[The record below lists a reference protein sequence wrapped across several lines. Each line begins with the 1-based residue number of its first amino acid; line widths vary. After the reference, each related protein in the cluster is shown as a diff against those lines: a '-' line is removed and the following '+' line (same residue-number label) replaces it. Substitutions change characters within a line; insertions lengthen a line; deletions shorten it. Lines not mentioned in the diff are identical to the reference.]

1 VKSKIRNPKSERRNP
16 KEETRKKKPERRNPK
31 EETRKKKPE
40 INEDMTSLQ
49 NLTVQNPVT
58 QNAPGTQDN
67 HLVTLAQVR
76 ALLQT
81 LFCGQW
87 SRYSTYGLGV
97 VVAGGNALYQSL
109 VADNQGNAPAASP
122 GAWTLLLAAPS
133 AHGLAD
139 LHIQV
144 VAGGTATLTATLES
158 LPDGPIS
165 VNFVYEPVTPTSPVA
180 NGYTLDLTQQAQVT
194 QPATIVNAATGQV
207 SYQLQ
212 GADTAVPGIYRG
224 QFQVVNGA
232 NMQLFPQEGW
242 LEFEV
247 VAAAASTNSLYV
259 AYAADANGTNF
270 STVPSSA
277 LPYVAFL
284 SSPAP
289 ISPLTAANFAGRWV
303 RFQGLNGTNG
313 TNGANGASA
322 YLYTAYATD
331 ANGDGF
337 SLTPNG
343 ATTYIA
349 VLSSPTA
356 ISPLT
361 ATSFAG
367 LWQLMQGPQG
377 PAGAI
382 GTQGPAGADGADG
395 PVGDTGP
402 AGPQGP
408 QGSAGQSSYVY
419 TAWASD
425 ANGTGFSTTPG
436 AGLGYLGVLVST
448 APVTNL
454 TAANFA
460 GLWASV
466 QGLQGPAGAAGEN
479 GENGASAYV
488 YLAYA
493 TDANGD
499 GFSLTPG
506 VGLNYIAVLAT
517 NAPISNPTA
526 ANFAGMWK
534 LYAMTTPPVVPATTD
549 QLEEG
554 ETNLYFTAARVL
566 AVALAGLSGTITGEV
581 TSTDNVLSA
590 FGKLQNRLA
599 TVEAALASPGQ
610 VLFAEGII
618 AVPSGTSSG
627 TLNTL
632 ALGFTPSKVLLTV
645 SVPAGGS
652 FIHAVVV
659 GNPSVTGF
667 AWQLSAAAP
676 AAGYQIFY
684 RIT

>member
-1 VKSKIRNPKSERRNP
+1 
-16 KEETRKKKPERRNPK
+16 
-31 EETRKKKPE
+31 
-40 INEDMTSLQ
+40 MTSLQ

-76 ALLQT
+76 ALLQAM
-81 LFCGQW
+81 FCGQW
-87 SRYSTYGLGV
+87 NRYTTYGMGL
-97 VVAGGNALYQSL
+97 VVASGNALYQSL
-109 VADNQGNAPAASP
+109 VANNLGSPPAVSS

-133 AHGLAD
+133 ASGLAD

-144 VAGGTATLTATLES
+144 VAGGTATLTATLGS
-158 LPDGPIS
+158 LPEGPIT
-165 VNFVYEPVTPTSPVA
+165 VNFVYEAVTPTSPVA
-180 NGYTLDLTQQAQVT
+180 NGYTLDLTQQAQVSRA
-194 QPATIVNAATGQV
+194 ATIVNTATGQV
-207 SYQLQ
+207 SYALQ

-224 QFQVVNGA
+224 QFQVVAQPGLGSSA

-242 LEFEV
+242 IEFEV
-247 VAAAASTNSLYV
+247 VAAAASTNCLYV

-284 SSPAP
+284 SSPTP
-289 ISPLTAANFAGRWV
+289 ISPLTAASFAGRWV
-303 RFQGLNGTNG
+303 RFQGFNGANG

-343 ATTYIA
+343 STAYIA

-361 ATSFAG
+361 AANFAG

-377 PAGAI
+377 PAGAT
-382 GTQGPAGADGADG
+382 GAQGPAGVDGADG
-395 PVGDTGP
+395 PGGDTG
-402 AGPQGP
+402 AQGPQGP
-408 QGSAGQSSYVY
+408 QGNAGQSLYVY

-425 ANGTGFSTTPG
+425 TNGTGFSTTPG
-436 AGLGYLGVLVST
+436 VGLGYLGVLVST
-448 APVTNL
+448 VSVTNL
-454 TAANFA
+454 SAANFA

-466 QGLQGPAGAAGEN
+466 QGPQGAAGAAGQN
-479 GENGASAYV
+479 GTNGTNAYLYV
-488 YLAYA
+488 AYA
-493 TDANGD
+493 TDASGD

-506 VGLNYIAVLAT
+506 SGLNYVAILNT

-526 ANFAGMWK
+526 TNFAGLWK
-534 LYAMTTPPVVPATTD
+534 LYSMTTPPTVPSTTD

-554 ETNLYFTAARVL
+554 ETNFYFTAARVL
-566 AVALAGLSGTITGEV
+566 AVALAGLSGTITGAV
-581 TSTDNVLSA
+581 TATDSVLSA

-599 TVEAALASPGQ
+599 TVEAAMASPGQ
-610 VLFAEGII
+610 ALFAEGII
-618 AVPSGTSSG
+618 AIPNGASSG

-645 SVPAGGS
+645 SVPPGGNAN
-652 FIHAVVV
+652 IHPVLV

-667 AWQLSAAAP
+667 AWQLSAAVP

>member
-1 VKSKIRNPKSERRNP
+1 
-16 KEETRKKKPERRNPK
+16 
-31 EETRKKKPE
+31 
-40 INEDMTSLQ
+40 MTNLQ

-76 ALLQT
+76 ALLQA

-87 SRYSTYGLGV
+87 NRYSTYGLGV
-97 VVAGGNALYQSL
+97 VAASGNALYQSL
-109 VADNQGNAPAASP
+109 VANNQGNPPAASP
-122 GAWTLLLAAPS
+122 WAWALLLAVPS
-133 AHGLAD
+133 ANGLAD

-144 VAGGTATLTATLES
+144 VAGGTATLTATLGAN
-158 LPDGPIS
+158 LAGPNLGLAT

-194 QPATIVNAATGQV
+194 QPATIVNTMIGQV

-224 QFQVVNGA
+224 QFQVVAQPGPGTEPRPGNA

-242 LEFEV
+242 IEFEV
-247 VAAAASTNSLYV
+247 VAAAASTNNLYV
-259 AYAADANGTNF
+259 AFAADANGTNF

-289 ISPLTAANFAGRWV
+289 ISPLTAASFAGRWV
-303 RFQGLNGTNG
+303 RFQGLNGANG
-313 TNGANGASA
+313 TNGANGAGA

-343 ATTYIA
+343 ATAYIA

-356 ISPLT
+356 ISSLT
-361 ATSFAG
+361 AADFAG

-377 PAGAI
+377 PAGAT
-382 GTQGPAGADGADG
+382 GAQGPAGADGADG
-395 PVGDTGP
+395 QVGDTGP
-402 AGPQGP
+402 AGLQGP
-408 QGSAGQSSYVY
+408 QGNAGQSSYVY
-419 TAWASD
+419 TAWAGD

-454 TAANFA
+454 SAANFA
-460 GLWASV
+460 GLWSSV
-466 QGLQGPAGAAGEN
+466 QGPQGAAGAAGQN
-479 GENGASAYV
+479 GTNGTNAYLYV
-488 YLAYA
+488 AYA
-493 TDANGD
+493 MDTSGD

-506 VGLNYIAVLAT
+506 LGLNYVAILNT

-526 ANFAGMWK
+526 ANFAGLWK
-534 LYAMTTPPVVPATTD
+534 LYAMTSPPVVPTTTD
-549 QLEEG
+549 QLNEG
-554 ETNLYFTAARVL
+554 TNNLYFTAARVL
-566 AVALAGLSGTITGEV
+566 AVALAGLSGTITGAV
-581 TSTDNVLSA
+581 TATDNVLSA

-599 TVEAALASPGQ
+599 TVEGALASPGQ
-610 VLFAEGII
+610 ALFAEGVI

-659 GNPSVTGF
+659 GNPGVTGF
-667 AWQLSAAAP
+667 AWQLSAAP